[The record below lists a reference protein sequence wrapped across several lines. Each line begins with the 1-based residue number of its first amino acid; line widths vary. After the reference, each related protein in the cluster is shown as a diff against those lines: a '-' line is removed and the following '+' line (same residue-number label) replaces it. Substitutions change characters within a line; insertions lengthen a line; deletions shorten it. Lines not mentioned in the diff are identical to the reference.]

1 LGDSDSG
8 GNVEDRTP
16 KGEVVGSGNGPGQ
29 VKPEAVQVALPVV
42 LRLHDLDQ
50 PPGREKLA
58 AELKADRVF
67 RLELPCKDGSRAFA
81 RLQEVLKARHT
92 TLLTD
97 VVARDRLDR
106 PRFKSSYAVYAEDL
120 TPAELTDFLRQVSR
134 EDHKA
139 AARRPADAHFNGDLV
154 LTRMSS
160 VDHKQL
166 AELMG
171 TDPTR
176 AAPAEAKSQ
185 AASHGPG
192 RVVLVMAFS
201 PVRSR
206 PGSAEIKRFLE
217 SRTPARPGTLSVL
230 LVLRDTN
237 G

>member
-1 LGDSDSG
+1 
-8 GNVEDRTP
+8 
-16 KGEVVGSGNGPGQ
+16 VVGSADGIGQ

-42 LRLHDLDQ
+42 LRLNDLEQ

-58 AELKADRVF
+58 GELKSDRAF
-67 RLELPCKDGSRAFA
+67 RVELPCKDGSRALG

-120 TPAELTDFLRQVSR
+120 TPAELTDLLRQVSR

-139 AARRPADAHFNGDLV
+139 AARRPADGRFSGDLIV
-154 LTRMSS
+154 ARMSS
-160 VDHKQL
+160 LDHKQL
-166 AELMG
+166 VDLMG
-171 TDPTR
+171 VN
-176 AAPAEAKSQ
+176 PALVALPEPKSQ
-185 AASHGPG
+185 AGEGAASRRPG
-192 RVVLVMAFS
+192 RVVLVLAFS

-217 SRTPARPGTLSVL
+217 GRTPARPGTVSIL
-230 LVLRDTN
+230 LVLRDTS